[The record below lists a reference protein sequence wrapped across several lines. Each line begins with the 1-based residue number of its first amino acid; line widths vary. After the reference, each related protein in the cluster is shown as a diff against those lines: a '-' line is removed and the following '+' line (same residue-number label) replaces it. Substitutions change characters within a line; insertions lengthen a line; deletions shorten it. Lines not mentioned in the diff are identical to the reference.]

1 MIGSSI
7 KFGGNTLDIVL
18 QIKEEYSKLTKSEQ
32 RVADYFIDNYKDAIN
47 LSTQSIAAITGTS
60 PATVIRFVK
69 SLEFDGIQ
77 QLKLALAADLD
88 SDKDYTGDEMI
99 HPEDELEDII
109 EKNKINLI
117 KSIEKLYAL
126 MDISLIEEAIDAID
140 NARKIYLFGVGASGI
155 VCYDINYK
163 LSRIGKDVV
172 FNNDIHLQLVNLN
185 FIKKEDACVC
195 ISYSGNTKETVLVAE
210 IAKRAGAKTIG
221 ICCFGKNELS
231 KICDITLRVPH
242 DERELRLGAISSR
255 NTTLTL
261 LDMIYLAI
269 SHRHYPEVLED
280 IEATRNLIKKLRD

>member
-1 MIGSSI
+1 M
-7 KFGGNTLDIVL
+7 DIVL
-18 QIKEEYSKLTKSEQ
+18 RIKEEYRKLTKSEKK
-32 RVADYFIDNYKDAIN
+32 VADYFIENYKDAIN
-47 LSTQSIAAITGTS
+47 ESTQSIAVATDTS

-69 SLEFDGIQ
+69 TLKFDGLQ
-77 QLKLALAADLD
+77 QLKLAIAADMD
-88 SDKDYTGDEMI
+88 SQKPDITDEIIHQKDGLSEI
-99 HPEDELEDII
+99 V
-109 EKNKINLI
+109 EKNKRNLI
-117 KSIEKLYAL
+117 NSIERLYAL
-126 MDISLIEEAIDAID
+126 MDLELIEKSVDAID
-140 NARKIYLFGVGASGI
+140 SAKKVYLFGVGASGI

-280 IEATRNLIKKLRD
+280 IEATRDLIKKLRD